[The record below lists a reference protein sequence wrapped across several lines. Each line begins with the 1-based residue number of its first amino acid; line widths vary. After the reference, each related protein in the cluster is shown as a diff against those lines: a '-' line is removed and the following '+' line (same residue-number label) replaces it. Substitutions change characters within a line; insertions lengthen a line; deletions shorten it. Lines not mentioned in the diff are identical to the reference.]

1 MIQEQSQATFAEYK
15 TQIYTY
21 ASKMVQLLYLSP
33 LCCTG
38 STLHGT
44 AWNIGYIQLSQRKEY
59 STETVR
65 SSCIHCYS
73 IGILMLMKA
82 MTTSQNTF
90 KVLSS
95 YLFWFI
101 TINITGQLVTEI
113 IWPIFPTDLKQKYQF
128 PF

>member
-21 ASKMVQLLYLSP
+21 TSKMVQLLYLSP

-38 STLHGT
+38 STLHGA

-73 IGILMLMKA
+73 IGLWKLWQPARILPKFSLLIYFDSLPSL
-82 MTTSQNTF
+82 SQVSWWQKLF
-90 KVLSS
+90 GPSS
-95 YLFWFI
+95 L
-101 TINITGQLVTEI
+101 L
-113 IWPIFPTDLKQKYQF
+113 IWNRSISFHS
-128 PF
+128 